1 MNLESISSFG
11 GTIGGGFV
19 GGILIGY
26 ALKKIVKLVVIGLF
40 SVSLASLQY
49 QQIIDIKLPKLQA
62 VSQKPFQHLQMRPLR
77 FPEIIQQ
84 PYQILVYL

>member
-49 QQIIDIKLPKLQA
+49 QQIIDIKWAKLQA
-62 VSQKPFQHLQMRPLR
+62 VSQYTLSTMANVTTN
-77 FPEIIQQ
+77 IQQ
-84 PYQILVYL
+84 LYQISLFH